1 MKVPGKAKKSEN
13 KMREIRIEKLILN
26 ICVGSFY
33 LGESGDKLVKAEKV
47 LKELTGQKPLR
58 GKARYTI
65 RSFGVKR
72 NEEISVYTTVRGKK
86 ADEILKRGL
95 KTKDLELKAKN
106 FTSDGN
112 FGFGIEEHIDLGI
125 KYDPAIGIYGMNFF
139 VVLSRPGSRIKH
151 RKHCN
156 SPIGNFQK
164 VKKEDA
170 IKWFKEK
177 LNGTVIGQ

>member
-1 MKVPGKAKKSEN
+1 M
-13 KMREIRIEKLILN
+13 
-26 ICVGSFY
+26 
-33 LGESGDKLVKAEKV
+33 
-47 LKELTGQKPLR
+47 
-58 GKARYTI
+58 
-65 RSFGVKR
+65 
-72 NEEISVYTTVRGKK
+72 
-86 ADEILKRGL
+86 KRGL

-139 VVLSRPGSRIKH
+139 VVLSRPGARIKH

-156 SPIGNFQK
+156 STIGNFQK
-164 VKKEDA
+164 VRKEDA